1 MKTSDSDVFDLF
13 SKTYAS
19 GAQEELSLQEYLLAC
34 RDDKSMY
41 ATAPERMVA
50 AIGEPKLV
58 DTSADERLGRVFANR
73 TIKIYP
79 SFADFYGMEDT
90 IERARH
96 YAKMA
101 KDALGLFP
109 ASPMKQALN
118 DAVDFCVARAH

>member
-1 MKTSDSDVFDLF
+1 MRKHKAL
-13 SKTYAS
+13 
-19 GAQEELSLQEYLLAC
+19 
-34 RDDKSMY
+34 
-41 ATAPERMVA
+41 
-50 AIGEPKLV
+50 
-58 DTSADERLGRVFANR
+58 
-73 TIKIYP
+73 
-79 SFADFYGMEDT
+79 EDT